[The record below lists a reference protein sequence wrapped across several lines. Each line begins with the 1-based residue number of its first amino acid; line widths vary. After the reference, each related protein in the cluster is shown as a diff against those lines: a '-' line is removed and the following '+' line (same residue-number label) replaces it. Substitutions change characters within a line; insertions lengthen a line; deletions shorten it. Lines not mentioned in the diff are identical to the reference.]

1 MGVALDTT
9 CSTLVA
15 GLQLLCGPTGVEDLV
30 RIPDTAWLLGSGMAE
45 AKTPGRLH
53 LINSRARQWQVVYP
67 ADAAPAKPDRKR
79 FGDCTAEPDPATFGA
94 HGIAL
99 HRNKDHLELL
109 AVNHGREA
117 IEYFEVDTHR
127 KTPQLHWIGCVVM
140 PADASINSVAALP
153 DGGFVATQF
162 YTPSQGGMAVIQ
174 SGAITGGV
182 FEWHPGK
189 AVTAIE
195 GIRLSGANGI
205 EVAEGGR
212 LLYVAAW
219 GGREVLRIDRSKP
232 ALQIQ
237 RVSVDFAPD
246 NLRWSADHRSLLV
259 AGQVF
264 AAGGGSPVK
273 LEGWKVLRLDARTLA
288 PTAVAAGDASSPM
301 QGVSVALEVDGQL
314 WIGPFR
320 GDRIASLPLPK

>member
-1 MGVALDTT
+1 M
-9 CSTLVA
+9 LVA
-15 GLQLLCGPTGVEDLV
+15 GLQLLCGPTGVEDMV
-30 RIPDTAWLLGSGMAE
+30 RIPASPWIVGSGMAE
-45 AKTPGRLH
+45 AKVPGRLH
-53 LINSRARQWQVVYP
+53 LINSRTRQWQVVYP
-67 ADAAPAKPDRKR
+67 TNAAAPRHDAKR
-79 FGDCTAEPDPATFGA
+79 FAQCSSAPDPTTFGA

-99 HRNKDHLELL
+99 QRHRGKLELL

-117 IEYFEVDTHR
+117 IEYFQIDTQR
-127 KTPQLHWIGCVVM
+127 STPQLHWIGCVVM
-140 PADASINSVAALP
+140 PADASINSVAALS

-162 YTPSQGGMAVIQ
+162 YTPSQGGMGLIQ

-189 AVTAIE
+189 SVAALE

-205 EVAEGGR
+205 EVGDGGT

-219 GGREVLRIDRSKP
+219 GGREVLRIDRSQP
-232 ALQIQ
+232 TLQVS
-237 RVSVDFAPD
+237 RVAVDFAPD

-264 AAGGGSPVK
+264 APGAGSPVK
-273 LEGWKVLRLDARTLA
+273 LEGWRVLRLDARTLA
-288 PTAVAAGDASSPM
+288 PTAVATGDADSPM
-301 QGVSVALEVDGQL
+301 QGVSVGLEVDGQL

-320 GDRIASLPLPK
+320 GDRIASLPLAK